1 MKILTL
7 NKKNITDFAAER
19 NNLLKNT
26 KNEWIF
32 FLDKDE
38 KLSPEL
44 SRDLKKFSRNKHTIY
59 KGYYVKRKNYFLGK
73 YVGIDKAIRLG
84 KKDSGKWYRI
94 VHEAWKING
103 KVGELNGFIIH
114 NTADSVYQMIAKVNR
129 YSSMHAVANIQDRKK
144 SSMLKI
150 IIFPILKFFQSMS
163 EGKGVILGVLLSFH
177 SFLAWTKQWEQSK
190 K

>member
-1 MKILTL
+1 MKIITLT
-7 NKKNITDFAAER
+7 KKNITHFAGQR

-26 KNEWIF
+26 KNEWVF

-44 SRDLKKFSRNKHTIY
+44 ARELKKFTKNKQTIY
-59 KGYYVKRKNYFLGK
+59 KGYYVRRKNYFLGQ
-73 YVGIDKAIRLG
+73 YVGTDKVIRVG
-84 KKDSGKWYRI
+84 KKKSGYWQRR
-94 VHEAWKING
+94 VHEKWKIEG
-103 KVGELNGFIIH
+103 AVGELNGFIIH
-114 NTADSVYQMIAKVNR
+114 NTADSVYEMIFKVNR
-129 YSSMHAVANIQDRKK
+129 YSTLHAIANASDRKK
-144 SSMLKI
+144 SSILKI